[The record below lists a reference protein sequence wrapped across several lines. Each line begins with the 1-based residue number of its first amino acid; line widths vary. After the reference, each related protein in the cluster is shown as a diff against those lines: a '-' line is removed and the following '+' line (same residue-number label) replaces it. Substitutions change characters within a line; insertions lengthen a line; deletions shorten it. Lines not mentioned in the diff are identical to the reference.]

1 MKQKILLTY
10 VESGFGH
17 ISSMDG
23 IYDVLCEKYGDI
35 FDIQKSN
42 ILTED
47 GFTNLIRIN
56 KFLIKQ
62 VQNTNKIPYFG
73 RAIFPF
79 ISFLG
84 GHKLLRFFHRQ
95 MANKS
100 FRQGLYALRKRNP
113 DVIVTNHYFT
123 NLLAVEYK
131 RRVNPDVVIINY
143 NPDPTLHSFWDSRDG
158 IFVVNNPLAYKKA
171 LKYKFKP
178 DNLLQVT
185 PCVRKCVENNTSS
198 REQLREKYGLP
209 RDKFTVVI
217 ADGGYMLGR
226 GPKFAKK
233 LIKSGL
239 PITLCIIAGEN
250 KKRYKQFKDIE
261 DGNAKLKVAPGM
273 TLKTYPFMKEAYE
286 LYGAADVFLTK
297 GGPNAVLD
305 SIYMHTPVMINYC
318 PHVIEAGT
326 VKVFID
332 ENGCGDT
339 VYTPKKAVRRIKE
352 FMADKSLL
360 GVYEDKINELIA
372 KGNGSDAVADIVVEH
387 AKLKASEIEARNH
400 SKPETADTVDAP
412 KSENADKLKDL
423 IAADITANDADG
435 DIISV
440 AGSDAAVT
448 R

>member
-1 MKQKILLTY
+1 MKLKILLTY

-23 IYDVLCEKYGDI
+23 IYEVLCEKYGDI
-35 FDIQKSN
+35 YDIQKSYV
-42 ILTED
+42 LTED
-47 GFTNLIRIN
+47 GFPNLVRMN
-56 KFLIKQ
+56 GFLIKQ

-79 ISFLG
+79 ISLLG

-100 FRQGLYALRKRNP
+100 FRQGLYALRKRDP
-113 DVIVTNHYFT
+113 DVIVSNHYFT

-131 RRVNPDVVIINY
+131 RRVNPNVVIINY

-158 IFVVNNPLAYKKA
+158 IFIVNNPLAYKKA
-171 LKYKFKP
+171 LKYKFKES
-178 DNLLQVT
+178 NLLQVT
-185 PCVRKCVENNTSS
+185 PSVRKSVENNKLS

-209 RDKFTVVI
+209 TDKFTVVI

-226 GPKFAKK
+226 GSKFAKK
-233 LIKSGL
+233 LIKNGL

-261 DGNAKLKVAPGM
+261 DGKSRLKVAPGM
-273 TLKTYPFMKEAYE
+273 TLRTYPFLKEAYE

-326 VKVFID
+326 VKVFVD
-332 ENGCGDT
+332 EHGCGET
-339 VYTPKKAVRRIKE
+339 VYTPKKAIRRIQE

-360 GVYEDKINELIA
+360 DAYSDKIDALIA
-372 KGNGSDAVADIVVEH
+372 EGNGADAVADIVAEH
-387 AKLKASEIEARNH
+387 AKVRALAVEAQNRAENI
-400 SKPETADTVDAP
+400 AQP
-412 KSENADKLKDL
+412 KSQSNTAEL

-435 DIISV
+435 DIVSTEDTTV
-440 AGSDAAVT
+440 A

>member
-1 MKQKILLTY
+1 MKLKILLTY

-23 IYDVLCEKYGDI
+23 IYEVLCEKYGDI
-35 FDIQKSN
+35 YDIQKSY

-47 GFTNLIRIN
+47 GFPNLVRMN
-56 KFLIKQ
+56 GFLIKQ

-79 ISFLG
+79 ISLLG

-100 FRQGLYALRKRNP
+100 FRQGLYALRKRDP
-113 DVIVTNHYFT
+113 DVIVSNHYFT

-131 RRVNPDVVIINY
+131 RRVNPDVIIINY

-158 IFVVNNPLAYKKA
+158 IFIVNNPLAYKKA
-171 LKYKFKP
+171 LKYKFKES
-178 DNLLQVT
+178 NLLQVT
-185 PCVRKCVENNTSS
+185 PSVRKSVENNKLS

-209 RDKFTVVI
+209 TDKFTVVI

-226 GPKFAKK
+226 GSKFAKK
-233 LIKSGL
+233 LIKNGL

-261 DGNAKLKVAPGM
+261 DGKSRLKVAPGM
-273 TLKTYPFMKEAYE
+273 TLKTYPFLKEAYE

-326 VKVFID
+326 VKVFVD
-332 ENGCGDT
+332 EHGCGET
-339 VYTPKKAVRRIKE
+339 VYTPKKAIRRIQE

-360 GVYEDKINELIA
+360 DAYSDKIDALIA
-372 KGNGSDAVADIVVEH
+372 EGNGADAVADIVAEH
-387 AKLKASEIEARNH
+387 AKVRALAVEAQNRAENI
-400 SKPETADTVDAP
+400 AQP
-412 KSENADKLKDL
+412 KSQSNTAEL

-435 DIISV
+435 DIVSTEDTTV
-440 AGSDAAVT
+440 A